1 MRVWREFS
9 KCGKCQFAFE
19 LFEEVLADDLPY
31 EQVIVGADGGGV
43 LFLLAAEQLRRKEYV
58 CTENFYEISVP
69 SCIHVPDDFRS
80 YFRISRHTGTV
91 VEHLFSVRNDIP
103 HCSGDRGRP
112 PVELREQ
119 ILLTLWILGNRQCLR
134 SAADRFDVCRATAYR
149 VCKAIVRHLMDE
161 FIKIPSGQKAQEV
174 MEAFEEKKGYLGVIG
189 AIDGT
194 HIPIKAPKQNLEH
207 YINRK
212 GFFSVQLQV
221 ICDPDLFI
229 TDVFC
234 GYPCSVH
241 DARVFRHSLI
251 CREVEVN
258 PDNCF
263 PGNSHI
269 LGDVAYPFKRIW
281 PLYVLFSLSILYLTI
296 VFI

>member
-1 MRVWREFS
+1 
-9 KCGKCQFAFE
+9 
-19 LFEEVLADDLPY
+19 
-31 EQVIVGADGGGV
+31 
-43 LFLLAAEQLRRKEYV
+43 
-58 CTENFYEISVP
+58 
-69 SCIHVPDDFRS
+69 
-80 YFRISRHTGTV
+80 
-91 VEHLFSVRNDIP
+91 
-103 HCSGDRGRP
+103 
-112 PVELREQ
+112 
-119 ILLTLWILGNRQCLR
+119 
-134 SAADRFDVCRATAYR
+134 
-149 VCKAIVRHLMDE
+149 MDE
-161 FIKIPSGQKAQEV
+161 FIRIPSGQKAQAI
-174 MEAFEEKKGYLGVIG
+174 MEAFEEKNGYLGVIG

-229 TDVFC
+229 IYVFC

-241 DARVFRHSLI
+241 DARVFRNSLI

-269 LGDVAYPFKRIW
+269 LGDAAYPLKRW
-281 PLYVLFSLSILYLTI
+281 VLTPFRDNGHLTAQQRWYNAAHSTTRMVVERSIGLLKNRFSKPETMMDIDKTDDIPEII
-296 VFI
+296 VSACI